1 MTYYVTLSLIV
12 LEALL
17 YMRKTNV
24 INF

>member
-1 MTYYVTLSLIV
+1 MTYYVTLSLTV